1 LPVILNK
8 QKLYTKIVFKLY
20 FFKEKRILLLF
31 LILFRSLL
39 SFAQEDRSVKDS
51 VAYKNGNL
59 SLQDTTRIDSTRI
72 VRKKGNTIESQVTYT
87 AAGYIRRDI
96 VNRKVVLVKTAKVT
110 YGNIEI
116 TADSILIN
124 WKANTLFAIGKA
136 DTSGKIGGKPVFKEG
151 QQEIAADNLL
161 YNFKSKQAK
170 AQNIVTKQDQG
181 LLHSEVTKLLQDGTS
196 NIAKSTYSTCEADTP
211 HFYINLPKAKI
222 YPGKKLVSGPGNLV
236 LEGIPLPLF
245 LPFGYFP
252 VQTKKAASGILIPR
266 IGQENLRGYSLT
278 DGGYYFAVSDYFD
291 LALRG
296 NLYSNG
302 TWIAT
307 ATTNYNRLYRYNGN
321 FSFSYANNISGHR
334 GLQDYSKTNNYKI
347 GWMYNQDAKSSP
359 GSRFSASVN
368 MSSSAFDRN
377 NSYQVQEHVTTQ
389 RQSSI
394 SYSKTWE
401 GTPFNFSASAN
412 HSQDVRRKTVF
423 LNLPKA
429 NFNMGRIFPFKSR
442 NSTGPA
448 KWYEEIQ
455 FSYTAALDNR
465 INTYDSLLF
474 TRSTFKNSQYGFRHE
489 IPISLQIRPFRNF
502 SISPSLTYTGVGF
515 NQKIKERW
523 IQNVSAEGVR
533 GMVIDT
539 TIAKGVYYGQ
549 AVNPAISA
557 SFNPQIFG
565 TYQFTNPNSRIQAI
579 RHVIKPSV
587 GFSYV
592 PYLKGFSSKMYE
604 QVQVDTLGNMRNYSY
619 FEGNIFSPPSLSERS
634 GNISFSLVNLVEAKV
649 FEKNDTTGKPKKVKI
664 IDNFGI
670 TTAYNIFADKFKWAP
685 VSMQA
690 RTTLAKNINISANS
704 SFTLYG
710 VDDKGQTTESF
721 ALRQNGKLMRLTNF
735 GTSIDFSLSDLLKG
749 DKNKDKSAVT
759 PNALTGGVQGDNPQN
774 QGTLSQSNKGADLR
788 DAYGYPVF
796 NVPWTMNLSYS
807 VSYVNAGLK
816 SNVSQALS
824 MSGSVSIT
832 KKMQMTYTTGYDFRG
847 KEITMTQIGITRD
860 LHCWEMN
867 FNWVPNGTMKMWNF
881 TIRVKAS
888 VLGDLKYERRKDF
901 HDNY

>member
-1 LPVILNK
+1 
-8 QKLYTKIVFKLY
+8 LY
-20 FFKEKRILLLF
+20 FFKEKRIVILF

-39 SFAQEDRSVKDS
+39 SFAQEDRSAKDS
-51 VAYKNGNL
+51 VASRNT
-59 SLQDTTRIDSTRI
+59 SISSPQDTTRNDTLKV

-124 WKANTLFAIGKA
+124 WKTNTLFAIGKA

-151 QQEIAADNLL
+151 EQEIAADDLL

-170 AQNIVTKQDQG
+170 AHEIVTKQDQG
-181 LLHSEVTKLLQDGTS
+181 LLHSQVTKLLQDGTS

-278 DGGYYFAVSDYFD
+278 DGGYYFAVSDFFD

-307 ATTNYNRLYRYNGN
+307 ATTTYNRLYRYNGN
-321 FSFSYANNISGHR
+321 FSFSFANNISGHR
-334 GLQDYSKTNNYKI
+334 GLQDYSKSNNYKI

-368 MSSSAFDRN
+368 MSSSNFDRN

-442 NSTGPA
+442 NSTGPS
-448 KWYEEIQ
+448 KWYEDIQ

-474 TRSTFKNSQYGFRHE
+474 SRETFRNSQYGFRHE
-489 IPISLQIRPFRNF
+489 IPLSLQIRPFRNF
-502 SISPSLTYTGVGF
+502 SISPSLTYTGVVFG
-515 NQKIKERW
+515 QKIKERW
-523 IQNVSAEGVR
+523 VQNVSAEGLP
-533 GMVIDT
+533 GIVIDT
-539 TIAKGVYYGQ
+539 TKGVYYGQ

-557 SFNPQIFG
+557 GFNPQIFG
-565 TYQFTNPNSRIQAI
+565 TFQFTNPNSRVQAI
-579 RHVIKPSV
+579 RHVIKPSI

-592 PYLKGFSSKMYE
+592 PSLHGLSSRMYE
-604 QVQVDTLGNMRNYSY
+604 QVQIDTLGNTREYSY
-619 FEGNIFSPPSLSERS
+619 YQGNIFQPPSLSQRS

-649 FEKNDTTGKPKKVKI
+649 FAKNDTTGKPKKVKI

-670 TTAYNIFADKFKWAP
+670 TTAYNIFAEKYKWAP

-690 RTTLAKNINISANS
+690 RTTLANNINISANS

-710 VDDKGQTTESF
+710 IDDKGQMTERL
-721 ALRQNGKLMRLTNF
+721 ALKENGKLMRLTNF
-735 GTSIDFSLSDLLKG
+735 GTSIDLNLSDLLSGNKS
-749 DKNKDKSAVT
+749 KDKSAVT
-759 PNALTGGVQGDNPQN
+759 PNALTGGVQGDSPQN

-788 DAYGYPVF
+788 DEYGYPVF
-796 NVPWTMNLSYS
+796 NVPWTMNVSYS
-807 VSYVNAGLK
+807 VNYVNTGLR

-824 MSGSVSIT
+824 MSGTVSIT